1 MTDDKTGDEL
11 PPLTAEDREIIGL
24 AREHAPVVYT
34 NRHFP
39 DSPSFS
45 FPTSKLLTFARAY
58 AAAAVAR
65 EREQWE
71 KVSRISIPTK
81 TMEQEIAARVR
92 RAVAR
97 ERELCAMACDARDMG
112 DGSRE
117 DQEARRCAEAIRKGG

>member
-1 MTDDKTGDEL
+1 MKDDKTGDGL
-11 PPLTAEDREIIGL
+11 PPQRADLLFKHLG
-24 AREHAPVVYT
+24 
-34 NRHFP
+34 
-39 DSPSFS
+39 PSAQMMCRTVWKDGIDIEV
-45 FPTSKLLTFARAY
+45 PNDDIVNLCRAY

>member
-1 MTDDKTGDEL
+1 MKDDKTGDGL

-65 EREQWE
+65 ERAKWE
-71 KVSRISIPTK
+71 AAQTQTK
-81 TMEQEIAARVR
+81 GLGYGVNPRSDDAA
-92 RAVAR
+92 
-97 ERELCAMACDARDMG
+97 
-112 DGSRE
+112 
-117 DQEARRCAEAIRKGG
+117 AIRKGD

>member
-65 EREQWE
+65 ERAKIMAELRQAL
-71 KVSRISIPTK
+71 
-81 TMEQEIAARVR
+81 QEDSNAA
-92 RAVAR
+92 
-97 ERELCAMACDARDMG
+97 
-112 DGSRE
+112 
-117 DQEARRCAEAIRKGG
+117 AIRKGA